1 MDKRDKGYTL
11 YKKGLSC
18 TEISKKLDVSIN
30 TVKSWRKR
38 YWTQGA
44 DAPAKRTLHPEDAA
58 ANYAD
63 ISTWMWSLVRDMAQ
77 SGRLHLPNDTEL
89 IAQLSTRKYAFAG
102 TPPKLK
108 LESKEIM
115 KRRGLPSPDRADAV
129 ALSLYQPVT
138 YTWEIG

>member
-44 DAPAKRTLHPEDAA
+44 DAPAKRTLHPEDAPTA
-58 ANYAD
+58 PDPETRPNRARRRVM
-63 ISTWMWSLVRDMAQ
+63 SMPLEQVRPRVTETPSSMA
-77 SGRLHLPNDTEL
+77 G
-89 IAQLSTRKYAFAG
+89 
-102 TPPKLK
+102 
-108 LESKEIM
+108 
-115 KRRGLPSPDRADAV
+115 GLN
-129 ALSLYQPVT
+129 
-138 YTWEIG
+138 

>member
-44 DAPAKRTLHPEDAA
+44 DAPAKRTLHPEDLFYCYSFWQNA
-58 ANYAD
+58 
-63 ISTWMWSLVRDMAQ
+63 ICILQ
-77 SGRLHLPNDTEL
+77 
-89 IAQLSTRKYAFAG
+89 
-102 TPPKLK
+102 
-108 LESKEIM
+108 
-115 KRRGLPSPDRADAV
+115 
-129 ALSLYQPVT
+129 
-138 YTWEIG
+138 

>member
-44 DAPAKRTLHPEDAA
+44 DAPAKRTLHPEDAPA
-58 ANYAD
+58 APDPETRPKQARRREM
-63 ISTWMWSLVRDMAQ
+63 SMPLEQVRQRETAMP
-77 SGRLHLPNDTEL
+77 SSMVG
-89 IAQLSTRKYAFAG
+89 
-102 TPPKLK
+102 
-108 LESKEIM
+108 
-115 KRRGLPSPDRADAV
+115 GLN
-129 ALSLYQPVT
+129 
-138 YTWEIG
+138 

>member
-44 DAPAKRTLHPEDAA
+44 DAPAKRTLD
-58 ANYAD
+58 
-63 ISTWMWSLVRDMAQ
+63 RK
-77 SGRLHLPNDTEL
+77 
-89 IAQLSTRKYAFAG
+89 STRLNSSH
-102 TPPKLK
+102 TTV
-108 LESKEIM
+108 SRM
-115 KRRGLPSPDRADAV
+115 PSSA
-129 ALSLYQPVT
+129 
-138 YTWEIG
+138 

>member
-44 DAPAKRTLHPEDAA
+44 DAPAKRTLHPEDAPTA
-58 ANYAD
+58 PDPETRPKQGARRVM
-63 ISTWMWSLVRDMAQ
+63 SMPLEQVRPRVTETPSSMA
-77 SGRLHLPNDTEL
+77 G
-89 IAQLSTRKYAFAG
+89 
-102 TPPKLK
+102 
-108 LESKEIM
+108 
-115 KRRGLPSPDRADAV
+115 GLN
-129 ALSLYQPVT
+129 
-138 YTWEIG
+138 

>member
-44 DAPAKRTLHPEDAA
+44 DAPAKRTLTQRMHPPHLTLKQDQNRAHRREMSMPLERVRPRATA
-58 ANYAD
+58 TPSSMAD
-63 ISTWMWSLVRDMAQ
+63 
-77 SGRLHLPNDTEL
+77 
-89 IAQLSTRKYAFAG
+89 
-102 TPPKLK
+102 
-108 LESKEIM
+108 
-115 KRRGLPSPDRADAV
+115 GLN
-129 ALSLYQPVT
+129 
-138 YTWEIG
+138 

>member
-44 DAPAKRTLHPEDAA
+44 DAPCLLYT
-58 ANYAD
+58 
-63 ISTWMWSLVRDMAQ
+63 S
-77 SGRLHLPNDTEL
+77 
-89 IAQLSTRKYAFAG
+89 
-102 TPPKLK
+102 
-108 LESKEIM
+108 
-115 KRRGLPSPDRADAV
+115 PSPRDR
-129 ALSLYQPVT
+129 
-138 YTWEIG
+138 G

>member
-44 DAPAKRTLHPEDAA
+44 DAPAKRTLHPEDAPA
-58 ANYAD
+58 APDPETRPNRARRREM
-63 ISTWMWSLVRDMAQ
+63 SMPLEQVRQRETAMP
-77 SGRLHLPNDTEL
+77 SSMVG
-89 IAQLSTRKYAFAG
+89 
-102 TPPKLK
+102 
-108 LESKEIM
+108 
-115 KRRGLPSPDRADAV
+115 GLN
-129 ALSLYQPVT
+129 
-138 YTWEIG
+138 

>member
-44 DAPAKRTLHPEDAA
+44 DAPAKRTLHPPHLTLKQDQNRARRREM
-58 ANYAD
+58 
-63 ISTWMWSLVRDMAQ
+63 SMPLEQVRPRETATPSSMAV
-77 SGRLHLPNDTEL
+77 
-89 IAQLSTRKYAFAG
+89 
-102 TPPKLK
+102 
-108 LESKEIM
+108 
-115 KRRGLPSPDRADAV
+115 GLN
-129 ALSLYQPVT
+129 
-138 YTWEIG
+138 